1 MDLKIEEEYNL
12 MNVIKRSLS
21 CILAIALMMGL
32 ASCSDNSWSMK
43 TNNTSLTIGT
53 YIYYMNA
60 AYNKAASKVENG
72 SSDILS
78 QTIEDKSGTDYV
90 KDEALLSCKKLIAT
104 ENMFD
109 EMGLYISDEEAA
121 QADKDTNTLWK
132 SYGTI
137 YESLGV
143 AKDSFHRA
151 YTMYNLKYSKIL
163 NAKYGDEGS
172 EKISDDEIK
181 SYFTDHYT
189 SYSYFSKDMSSA
201 DSNVTTREL
210 ESDEEADRIMQEIE
224 SGSSEYNNGSED
236 EANSVENVSKDFEDY
251 SNKINDG
258 TAYEDVF
265 NEFKN
270 KYSESDDKNISSI
283 ENLENTNKNSIPN
296 DVLDSLKGL
305 EPLKS
310 LAYNSSEGSLYVLY
324 KHDINSDISFLDT
337 DANKTQVKNECAYEK
352 LDNAVKDI
360 ASNLEVEINQKA
372 INKYSPSI
380 IENKYKSKK

>member
-1 MDLKIEEEYNL
+1 MNLKIEEEHNL
-12 MNVIKRSLS
+12 MNVIKRSLA
-21 CILAIALMMGL
+21 CMLAAALMMGL
-32 ASCSDNSWSMK
+32 TSCSDNSWSMK
-43 TNNTSLTIGT
+43 TSNTSLTIGT
-53 YIYYMNA
+53 YIYYMNVG
-60 AYNKAASKVENG
+60 YNKAASKVEDK
-72 SSDILS
+72 SSNILD
-78 QTIEDKSGTDYV
+78 QTIDDKSVADYV

-109 EMGLYISDEEAA
+109 EMGLSISDEEAA
-121 QADKDTNTLWK
+121 QANKDTNTLWK

-137 YESLGV
+137 YEGLGI
-143 AKDSFHRA
+143 AKESFHRA

-163 NAKYGDEGS
+163 SAKYGDEGS

-189 SYSYFSKDMSSA
+189 SYSYFSKDMSNS

-210 ESDEEADRIMQEIE
+210 ESDEEADRIMKEIE
-224 SGSSEYNNGSED
+224 SGSSEYNNGSSD
-236 EANSVENVSKDFEDY
+236 EANSIENVSNDFEDY

-283 ENLENTNKNSIPN
+283 ENLENTNKNSIPD
-296 DVLDSLKGL
+296 DVLSSLKSL

-310 LAYNSSEGSLYVLY
+310 AAYNSSEGSLYVLY
-324 KHDINSDISFLDT
+324 KHDINSDISFL
-337 DANKTQVKNECAYEK
+337 
-352 LDNAVKDI
+352 
-360 ASNLEVEINQKA
+360 EIV
-372 INKYSPSI
+372 IFHM
-380 IENKYKSKK
+380 